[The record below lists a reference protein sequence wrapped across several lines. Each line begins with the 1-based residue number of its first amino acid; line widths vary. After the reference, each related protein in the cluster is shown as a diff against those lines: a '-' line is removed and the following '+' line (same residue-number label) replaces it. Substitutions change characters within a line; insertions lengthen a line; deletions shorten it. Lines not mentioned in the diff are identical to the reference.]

1 MIINNIKR
9 IEQDPNRA
17 EVLNEAIDSL
27 LKIYNNLGQDEKN
40 AYAME
45 HNTSVFLRI
54 LDVLTWNEI
63 GYTHETIDHAVEND
77 DVVESALILE
87 AYPIGS
93 SLPRISVYSAEYV
106 DGDEYTSV
114 VISLDSFSF
123 IYSLAEI
130 DSLLEADN

>member
-9 IEQDPNRA
+9 IEQDQNRA

-45 HNTSVFLRI
+45 FNTSVFLRI

-63 GYTHETIDHAVEND
+63 GYTHETIDHAVED
-77 DVVESALILE
+77 DPVVESVLIIE
-87 AYPIGS
+87 AYPIGT

-114 VISLDSFSF
+114 VITLDSFSF
-123 IYSLAEI
+123 IYDLAEI

>member
-9 IEQDPNRA
+9 VEQDPARSW
-17 EVLNEAIDSL
+17 VLNEAIDSL

-40 AYAME
+40 AYAFE
-45 HNTSVFLRI
+45 NNSSFFLRV

-63 GYTHETIDHAVEND
+63 GYTHETIDHAVKND
-77 DVVESALILE
+77 SVVENALILE

-123 IYSLAEI
+123 IYNLTEI
-130 DSLLEADN
+130 DNLLEADN